1 MSERRSRPRDDRPCQ
16 PAKGVA
22 TVPDAKG
29 LFLGCDPA
37 LATGGFELWDFV
49 VGHSFLPELPL

>member
-1 MSERRSRPRDDRPCQ
+1 MIARASPLQ
-16 PAKGVA
+16 GVA
-22 TVPDAKG
+22 RVPDAKG

-37 LATGGFELWDFV
+37 PATGGFELWDFV

>member
-1 MSERRSRPRDDRPCQ
+1 MSERRSRRRDDRPCQ
-16 PAKGVA
+16 PAKGIA

-29 LFLGCDPA
+29 LFLGRDPA
-37 LATGGFELWDFV
+37 PVTGGFELWDFV